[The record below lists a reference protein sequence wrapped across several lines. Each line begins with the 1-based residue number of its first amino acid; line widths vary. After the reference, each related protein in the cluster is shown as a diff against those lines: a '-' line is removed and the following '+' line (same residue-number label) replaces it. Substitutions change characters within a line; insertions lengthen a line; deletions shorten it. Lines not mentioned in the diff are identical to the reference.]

1 MFIYDVR
8 MNDWAATLSGGVKM
22 AIWQWALLALGA
34 VWMLQ
39 VIGVWL
45 QMRHYTDVFK
55 GITSKYN
62 DGYVGAG
69 HARGR
74 LRRGTIALL
83 VVGQDM
89 KVQRLMTMTGR
100 SVFAKF
106 KRNEQY
112 EGQSLNALKAAQ
124 AVAAA
129 DNTHA
134 AISKAIEQV
143 EHVREGKGP
152 AAPRLRLASA

>member
-1 MFIYDVR
+1 
-8 MNDWAATLSGGVKM
+8 M

-39 VIGVWL
+39 VVGVWL

-55 GITSKYN
+55 GITNKYN
-62 DGYVGAG
+62 NGYVGAG

-74 LRRGTIALL
+74 LRNGTIALL
-83 VVGQDM
+83 VVGPDL

-106 KRNEQY
+106 ERNEQF
-112 EGQSLNALKAAQ
+112 EEQSLEELKAVQKAGSTDNRD
-124 AVAAA
+124 VAIAR
-129 DNTHA
+129 
-134 AISKAIEQV
+134 AIEQV
-143 EHVREGKGP
+143 DHVRLGKHRT
-152 AAPRLRLASA
+152 APSLTLATA